1 MIFSFLFYGAIY
13 LLFGVVMY
21 IILADPKDSF
31 GMVLFAITWPIVFVL
46 GIVIFIVNFIKTVY
60 EELRKRR

>member
-13 LLFGVVMY
+13 LLFGAVMY

-31 GMVLFAITWPIVFVL
+31 GMVLFAITWPIVFVF

-60 EELRKRR
+60 EELRKR

>member
-13 LLFGVVMY
+13 LLFGAVMY

-31 GMVLFAITWPIVFVL
+31 GMALFAITWPIVFVF

-60 EELRKRR
+60 EELRKR